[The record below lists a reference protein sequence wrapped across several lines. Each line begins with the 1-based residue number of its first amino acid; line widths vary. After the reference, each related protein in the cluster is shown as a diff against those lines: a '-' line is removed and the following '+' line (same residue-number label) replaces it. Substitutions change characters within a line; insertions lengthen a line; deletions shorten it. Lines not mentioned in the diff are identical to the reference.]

1 LSQKKNR
8 ALYWPIGIF
17 LAILGVVGLSIWTI
31 NVANTHP
38 VVMDDFYFEK
48 YQDVD
53 YDYNKIK
60 LSQKAFDKKY
70 DIKYNISEFKQG
82 DNSLVLSIM
91 TKKNKPV
98 NDATIMIR
106 VTRPYTKDQ
115 DKDLKV
121 ISKEN
126 GSYKLSSFNIDS
138 IGRWQIL
145 AKITVGDLTSF
156 TKTDINATK

>member
-1 LSQKKNR
+1 MSEKKNR
-8 ALYWPIGIF
+8 ALHWPIGIF
-17 LAILGVVGLSIWTI
+17 LSILGLVALSVWTI
-31 NVANTHP
+31 KVANSNP
-38 VVMDDFYFEK
+38 VVMDDFYFGK

-53 YDYNKIK
+53 HNYNKIK
-60 LSQKAFDKKY
+60 LSQIAFDKKY
-70 DIKYNISEFKQG
+70 DIKYNLTEFKQG

-91 TKKNKPV
+91 TKDKKPV
-98 NDATIMIR
+98 NDAKIMVRI
-106 VTRPYTKDQ
+106 TRPYTKEQ

-145 AKITVGDLTSF
+145 AKITVGELTSF